1 MNSTEFLKSITF
13 VIIATCIL
21 YVIACLGFSFATDN
35 ISAEKKLLNRNFIRA
50 SFPNYIEDDKSF
62 VLKIFEEETALKAEY
77 RSFIGY
83 RRQPF
88 EGLTVNIDDNGF
100 RTSTNHKMN
109 DSIWFLGGSTM
120 WGTGADD
127 ARTIPSNFAKI
138 TGENVLNLGESSFN
152 SFQELNQ
159 LIILLSQGYRPKA
172 VVFYDGVNDGG
183 SFCNNES
190 HAVVNH
196 AYTSRFAALHENY
209 KISQK
214 KLKNRKFIDFRLL
227 LRSTEEFLLMPLT
240 FFKALNELN
249 KQKNNA
255 QTITP
260 FNEYKLEKKLKFCD
274 NPMIANGAAKITIT
288 MWRSA
293 ANILNSL
300 DIPYLLVLQPTAAF
314 HPEQYRLDHLT
325 DFAKKY
331 IVNTQGS
338 YEMYYPT
345 LKDRFK
351 EECHEFYSCDS
362 FVDLS
367 KIFFDNHVPIF
378 IDHCHVSPIGN
389 RLIAEQI
396 AEHLK
401 L

>member
-1 MNSTEFLKSITF
+1 M
-13 VIIATCIL
+13 
-21 YVIACLGFSFATDN
+21 GFSFATDN

-62 VLKIFEEETALKAEY
+62 VLKIFEEQAALKAEY

-88 EGLTVNIDDNGF
+88 KGLTVNIDNNGF
-100 RTSTNHKMN
+100 RTSTNHKVN

-120 WGTGADD
+120 WGTGVDD
-127 ARTIPSNFAKI
+127 SRTIPSYFAKM
-138 TGENVLNLGESSFN
+138 TDENVLNLGESSFN
-152 SFQELNQ
+152 SLQELNQ

-183 SFCNNES
+183 YFCNNES
-190 HAVVNH
+190 YAVIGH
-196 AYTSRFAALHENY
+196 AYTSRFTTLHENY
-209 KISQK
+209 KIAQK
-214 KLKNRKFIDFRLL
+214 NLKDAKFINFRLL

-249 KQKNNA
+249 KQVNNVR
-255 QTITP
+255 TITP

-274 NPMIANGAAKITIT
+274 NTVIADVAAKITIT

-293 ANILNSL
+293 ANILNNL
-300 DIPYLLVLQPTAAF
+300 DIPYLLVLQPTAAY

-351 EECHEFYSCDS
+351 EKCHEFHSCDS
-362 FVDLS
+362 FIDLS

-396 AEHLK
+396 TEHLK